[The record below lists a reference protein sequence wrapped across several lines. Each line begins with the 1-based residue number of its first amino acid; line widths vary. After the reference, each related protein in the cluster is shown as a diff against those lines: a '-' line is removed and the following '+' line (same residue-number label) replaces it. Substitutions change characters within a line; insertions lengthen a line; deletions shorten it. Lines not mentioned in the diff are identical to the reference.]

1 MGLSAHCLVK
11 PLPAIILKVHATEKM
26 FVSGKM
32 FVSMGFL
39 CTRRWVS
46 LFLRHMVNSKTCPRR
61 STDIQDLVGSL

>member
-26 FVSGKM
+26 FVSGKE
-32 FVSMGFL
+32 SMGFL
-39 CTRRWVS
+39 CIRRWVS
-46 LFLRHMVNSKTCPRR
+46 LFLRHKEVNSKTRPRG